1 MYYFYLC
8 MLLARPAVPGCST
21 SAPAPL
27 SSAGLPGSPRRL
39 RSCQCRA
46 GPWATPGWGS
56 PGSRWPAACAAPPA
70 PPWRAAARW
79 WGCISHRCSPWTG
92 STACDLWAKTARR
105 GSGTVHTWGSSGV
118 GPGAETPEP
127 PCKGTGTRSHSFCK
141 RVFQDA
147 QVRERRRREGVKW
160 SQRWMDL
167 HWHTLDRRRIRGVG
181 WSWGSTFPLAGSAD
195 MHQPDTHSWRRVT
208 KRCVKTASRLEKY
221 PREEGKNRIR
231 FSRSTSTYRRFW
243 MRFKPFSRFS
253 VETENLKKDV

>member
-1 MYYFYLC
+1 
-8 MLLARPAVPGCST
+8 MLAAQPAVPGCST

-27 SSAGLPGSPRRL
+27 SSAGLPGSPQRL
-39 RSCQCRA
+39 RSRRCRA

-56 PGSRWPAACAAPPA
+56 PDSRWPAACAAPPA

-105 GSGTVHTWGSSGV
+105 GSGTAHTWGSSGE

-127 PCKGTGTRSHSFCK
+127 PCKGTGSRSHSFCQAQ

-147 QVRERRRREGVKW
+147 QVRERRRVEGVKW

-181 WSWGSTFPLAGSAD
+181 WSWGSTFPLADSAD

-221 PREEGKNRIR
+221 PREE
-231 FSRSTSTYRRFW
+231 
-243 MRFKPFSRFS
+243 
-253 VETENLKKDV
+253 KK